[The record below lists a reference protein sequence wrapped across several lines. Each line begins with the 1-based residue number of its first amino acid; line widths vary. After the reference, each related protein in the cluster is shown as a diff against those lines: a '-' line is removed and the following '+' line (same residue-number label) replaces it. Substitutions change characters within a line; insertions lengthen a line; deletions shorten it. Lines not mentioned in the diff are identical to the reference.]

1 MSDDYENGYQNG
13 RFDGY
18 YEAVNML
25 EGDYKELSDWT
36 AGVLDEAMFLL
47 EEMSK
52 RSGVSLPELD
62 QEYDGRVTSILKLR
76 EFVE

>member
-1 MSDDYENGYQNG
+1 MSDDYESGYQDG

-18 YEAVNML
+18 AEAMDMAREDYE
-25 EGDYKELSDWT
+25 ELRAWT
-36 AGVLDEAMFLL
+36 SGVLDEAMFLL
-47 EEMSK
+47 EKMSEW
-52 RSGVSLPELD
+52 SGVSLPELD